1 MTDLFNPSYLLGSH
15 KNTEFEAVDIEN
27 GGFFYNF

>member
-15 KNTEFEAVDIEN
+15 KNIEFEALDIEN
-27 GGFFYNF
+27 GRFYNF

>member
-1 MTDLFNPSYLLGSH
+1 MTDLFNPSYFLDSD

-27 GGFFYNF
+27 GRFYNF